1 MPIGTVSTDAVQ
13 EAVCTDQAMRQ
24 ECDPRTAGIGAR
36 PTAEFDPL
44 PAHDDGLFK
53 SEAGR
58 KAFSFRHELSGH
70 PLFDLPSLIQLAD
83 RLEKQDAVYWS
94 TGNIGT
100 SDRWEAGTEGRRPLM
115 ATLENIDRNNSLVM
129 LKSVVH
135 DPIFGPVLRH
145 TLERI
150 IELSG
155 PALQDDLIGVRAT
168 ILIASP
174 HRITAYHIDAVLN
187 FLMQISGKKQFRV
200 YDPTDST
207 LLTSDDLERY
217 FAGDANGA
225 VFRAERLNDAAVF
238 AMDAGVGV
246 HVPPM
251 APHWAETGDDI
262 SVAISF
268 NYDLHSIERAARIH
282 KVNRRLRQLGLRPQ
296 PPGAGGAADRAKLAL
311 YDAYAAGGRLWNKGP
326 SEADGS
332 IWYPPRSYH
341 H

>member
-1 MPIGTVSTDAVQ
+1 VPIDAVSTVAAQ
-13 EAVCTDQAMRQ
+13 EAECTDQVMGQ
-24 ECDPRTAGIGAR
+24 ETDPKTAGIDDP
-36 PTAEFDPL
+36 PTGEFEPL
-44 PAHDDGLFK
+44 PAYDDGMFK
-53 SEAGR
+53 NDAGR
-58 KAFSFRHELSGH
+58 KAFLFRHGLSGH

-83 RLEKQDAVYWS
+83 RLAKHDAVYWS
-94 TGNIGT
+94 TGAVGA

-135 DPIFGPVLRH
+135 DPIFGPVIRQ

-150 IELSG
+150 IDLTGG
-155 PALQDDLIGVRAT
+155 PALHDDLIGVRAT

-187 FLMQISGKKQFRV
+187 FLVQISGKKLFRV
-200 YDPTDST
+200 YDGSDRT
-207 LLTSDDLERY
+207 LLTSEELERY

-225 VFRAERLNDAAVF
+225 VFRAERLADAAAF
-238 AMDAGVGV
+238 ALDAGLGA

-251 APHWAETGDDI
+251 WPHWAENGDDI
-262 SVAISF
+262 SVAVSF
-268 NYDLHSIERAARIH
+268 NYDLHSIERVARIH

-296 PPGAGGAADRAKLAL
+296 PPGAGRTVDRAKLAL
-311 YDAYAAGGRLWNKGP
+311 YGAYAAGLRPWNKAP

-332 IWYPPRSYH
+332 VWQPPLRS
-341 H
+341 

>member
-1 MPIGTVSTDAVQ
+1 
-13 EAVCTDQAMRQ
+13 MRQ
-24 ECDPRTAGIGAR
+24 EFDLKTAGIDVHPA
-36 PTAEFDPL
+36 AAFDPL
-44 PAHDDGLFK
+44 PAHDDSLFK

-58 KAFSFRHELSGH
+58 KAFSFRHGLSGH

-83 RLEKQDAVYWS
+83 RLAKQNAVYWS

-115 ATLENIDRNNSLVM
+115 TTLENIDRNNSLVM

-135 DPIFGPVLRH
+135 DPVFGPVIRH

-150 IELSG
+150 IDLSG

-168 ILIASP
+168 ILLASP

-187 FLMQISGKKQFRV
+187 YLMQISGKKQFRV
-200 YDPTDST
+200 YDPTDRT
-207 LLTSDDLERY
+207 LLTSEELERY

-225 VFRAERLNDAAVF
+225 VFREERLNDAAVF

-262 SVAISF
+262 SVAVSF

-296 PPGAGGAADRAKLAL
+296 PPGAGRAADRTKLAL
-311 YDAYAAGGRLWNKGP
+311 YGAYAAGGRLWNKG
-326 SEADGS
+326 SSGVDGS
-332 IWYPPRSYH
+332 IWYPPRSDRQ
-341 H
+341 

>member
-1 MPIGTVSTDAVQ
+1 MPIGAVSTDAVQ

-24 ECDPRTAGIGAR
+24 ESEPRPAGIDAH

-44 PAHDDGLFK
+44 SAFDDDMFK

-70 PLFDLPSLIQLAD
+70 PLFDLPSLIRLAD

-115 ATLENIDRNNSLVM
+115 TTLENLDRNNSLVM

-150 IELSG
+150 TDLSG

-174 HRITAYHIDAVLN
+174 HRVTAYHIDAVLN
-187 FLMQISGKKQFRV
+187 FLMQISGKKLFRV
-200 YDPTDST
+200 YDPTDRT
-207 LLTSDDLERY
+207 LLTSEELERY

-225 VFRAERLNDAAVF
+225 VFREERLKDAAVF

-262 SVAISF
+262 SVAVSF

-282 KVNRRLRQLGLRPQ
+282 KVNRRLRQLGLRPH
-296 PPGAGGAADRAKLAL
+296 PPGAGSAADRAKLAL
-311 YDAYAAGGRLWNKGP
+311 YDAYAAGGRLWSKRP
-326 SEADGS
+326 SGTDGS
-332 IWYPPRSYH
+332 IWYPSRSYH